1 MPSESFFIE
10 NILKPTIR
18 LSEPVNNVHQNHST
32 PLDNRSNGNRMAFNN
47 MTNIPPYMM
56 SPAIKGQEYVNA
68 FMSAFMSAAAPRLS
82 QIVQS
87 PDGGAST
94 SFYGSSG
101 YASYTSSSPSDDQ
114 QTRSDISENE
124 EDETNDNCRSNVP
137 AMKREK
143 KEWECETCGKIFDRP
158 SLLQRHVR
166 THTGEKPHVCDVCS
180 KAFSTS
186 SSLNTHKRIHSGE
199 KPHVCNIC
207 SKQFTASSNLY
218 YHKLTHTT
226 VCGFLCTFL
235 DH

>member
-10 NILKPTIR
+10 NILKPTTR

-32 PLDNRSNGNRMAFNN
+32 PLDNRNRMAFNN
-47 MTNIPPYMM
+47 MTNIPPYM

-68 FMSAFMSAAAPRLS
+68 FMSALMSASTAPRLS

-87 PDGGAST
+87 PDGAST

-101 YASYTSSSPSDDQ
+101 YASYMSSSSPSDDQ
-114 QTRSDISENE
+114 QTRSENSENE
-124 EDETNDNCRSNVP
+124 EDETSDNCRSSMP

-166 THTGEKPHVCDVCS
+166 THTGEKPHVCDVCT

-226 VCGFLCTFL
+226 VCGFCTFL